1 MSTESG
7 KFRIAVIGLGNR
19 GSDWAKHILKRED
32 AQLVAVCDK
41 YSDRVESICDYA
53 VKETDKKIKYAVSD
67 YRELLDKDDID
78 IVMIITS
85 WESHVPLAADFMKAG
100 IITALEVG
108 GAYSINDCY
117 KLVRTWEQTK
127 TPFFFME
134 NCCYGKREMMV
145 KNMVRDGLFGEIV
158 HCSGAYAHDLREEI
172 VSGEIKR
179 HYRMRNYI
187 NRNCENYP
195 THELGPIAKI
205 LNVNNGNRM
214 LSLTSVASK
223 AAGLHDYAAEKY
235 PQYKDVR
242 FKQGDIVNTIIT
254 CAGGET
260 ILLTLDTSLPR
271 SYSRAFQ
278 VRGTKGMYYEN
289 NDMVF
294 LNEHTEKYEFDAR
307 ALWGNASQYEEK
319 YLDDLWRQDFDKTWG
334 HDGMDVLMLSDFLR
348 CVGDGKPMPID
359 VYDAA
364 SWMAIS
370 CLSEDSIQKGGA
382 AVAIPDFT
390 EGMWIK

>member
-53 VKETDKKIKYAVSD
+53 AKEADKKIKYAVSD

-158 HCSGAYAHDLREEI
+158 HCSGAYAHDLREEV

-235 PQYKDVR
+235 PQHKDVR

-294 LNEHTEKYEFDAR
+294 LNEHTEKYEFDGR

>member
-53 VKETDKKIKYAVSD
+53 AKEADKKIKYAVSD

-158 HCSGAYAHDLREEI
+158 HCSGAYAHDLREEV

-223 AAGLHDYAAEKY
+223 AAGLHDYAVEKY

-294 LNEHTEKYEFDAR
+294 LNEHTEKYEFDGR